1 MCKVASGIDSQVL
14 GEQEIFGQFK
24 TALRNAKEYKIIGNK
39 LSYFADKV
47 IEIAKKAR
55 TDTEIGLNSLS
66 VSGLAMKLIK
76 NIFEAPENQNILVIG
91 AGSLSKSVIENLY
104 DKGIRNIKLV
114 NRTVKKINLGKN
126 FEILSSSLDSLH
138 DQLELADIVISS
150 SITEVPLIG
159 KGAIENALKF
169 RKNKPI
175 LLIDLGVP
183 RNIEDEIRGI
193 EQAYLYSIDD
203 IEKITQENFGQ
214 RSIEAEKAMN
224 IIALESKSKLEA
236 FSEKSSKDLASLQLD
251 QFLNSLS
258 SHEIQQFKTNGNY
271 SNLVDSIKSMN
282 IANKNLNDFQDLKN
296 LDDHVIKSMIKGF
309 LVMHDSMLKKL
320 EQLQNRI
327 NEIQDLLLDSKTI
340 EDIDKYTLLNKEFSE
355 LKPIVEKF
363 DEYNNVLKSIKDANE
378 IIESGDDDLKV
389 LAEDDLKSYQDIP
402 EKLEQEL
409 KFMLLPKDSADDG
422 SAYLEIRSGAGGD
435 EASIFAGD
443 LFRMYS
449 RLSER
454 QGWDLEVIDI
464 KPSEQGGLK
473 EVVAKL
479 NGKSV
484 FKVLKFESGVHRVQ
498 RVPETESQG
507 RVHTSTC
514 TVAVLPEVEEV
525 QDINIDKNDLR
536 VDTFR
541 ASGAGGQHVNKT
553 DSAVRLTHIPTGLVV
568 ECQDGRSQ
576 HKNKEKALSLLA
588 AKLKQQEIDN
598 QQESIASE
606 RKILVGTGDR
616 SEKIRT
622 YNFPQGRMTDH
633 RIKLT
638 QHNLDQI
645 MDGDI
650 KEICD
655 ALLAENQL
663 AMLSQLESE

>member
-1 MCKVASGIDSQVL
+1 
-14 GEQEIFGQFK
+14 
-24 TALRNAKEYKIIGNK
+24 
-39 LSYFADKV
+39 
-47 IEIAKKAR
+47 
-55 TDTEIGLNSLS
+55 
-66 VSGLAMKLIK
+66 
-76 NIFEAPENQNILVIG
+76 
-91 AGSLSKSVIENLY
+91 
-104 DKGIRNIKLV
+104 
-114 NRTVKKINLGKN
+114 
-126 FEILSSSLDSLH
+126 
-138 DQLELADIVISS
+138 
-150 SITEVPLIG
+150 
-159 KGAIENALKF
+159 
-169 RKNKPI
+169 
-175 LLIDLGVP
+175 
-183 RNIEDEIRGI
+183 
-193 EQAYLYSIDD
+193 
-203 IEKITQENFGQ
+203 
-214 RSIEAEKAMN
+214 
-224 IIALESKSKLEA
+224 
-236 FSEKSSKDLASLQLD
+236 
-251 QFLNSLS
+251 
-258 SHEIQQFKTNGNY
+258 
-271 SNLVDSIKSMN
+271 
-282 IANKNLNDFQDLKN
+282 
-296 LDDHVIKSMIKGF
+296 
-309 LVMHDSMLKKL
+309 MHDSMLKKL
-320 EQLQNRI
+320 DQLQNRI

-536 VDTFR
+536 VDTYR

-568 ECQDGRSQ
+568 QCQSQRSQ
-576 HKNKEKALSLLA
+576 HQNKDRAIKQ
-588 AKLKQQEIDN
+588 LKSRLYEMELQKKEEEIKKIEDSKTDIGWGN
-598 QQESIASE
+598 QI
-606 RKILVGTGDR
+606 R
-616 SEKIRT
+616 SYVLDQSRIKDIRT
-622 YNFPQGRMTDH
+622 KHEETNTQSVLDGKINNF
-633 RIKLT
+633 
-638 QHNLDQI
+638 
-645 MDGDI
+645 I
-650 KEICD
+650 KES
-655 ALLAENQL
+655 LKHGY
-663 AMLSQLESE
+663 

>member
-1 MCKVASGIDSQVL
+1 
-14 GEQEIFGQFK
+14 
-24 TALRNAKEYKIIGNK
+24 
-39 LSYFADKV
+39 
-47 IEIAKKAR
+47 
-55 TDTEIGLNSLS
+55 
-66 VSGLAMKLIK
+66 
-76 NIFEAPENQNILVIG
+76 
-91 AGSLSKSVIENLY
+91 
-104 DKGIRNIKLV
+104 
-114 NRTVKKINLGKN
+114 
-126 FEILSSSLDSLH
+126 
-138 DQLELADIVISS
+138 
-150 SITEVPLIG
+150 
-159 KGAIENALKF
+159 
-169 RKNKPI
+169 
-175 LLIDLGVP
+175 
-183 RNIEDEIRGI
+183 
-193 EQAYLYSIDD
+193 
-203 IEKITQENFGQ
+203 
-214 RSIEAEKAMN
+214 
-224 IIALESKSKLEA
+224 
-236 FSEKSSKDLASLQLD
+236 
-251 QFLNSLS
+251 
-258 SHEIQQFKTNGNY
+258 
-271 SNLVDSIKSMN
+271 
-282 IANKNLNDFQDLKN
+282 
-296 LDDHVIKSMIKGF
+296 
-309 LVMHDSMLKKL
+309 MHDSMLKKL
-320 EQLQNRI
+320 DQLQNRI

-402 EKLEQEL
+402 EKIEQEL

-622 YNFPQGRMTDH
+622 YNFPQGRITDH
-633 RIKLT
+633 RINESVY
-638 QHNLDQI
+638 NLDEFLNGSIDVLIDKLIQSEQI
-645 MDGDI
+645 
-650 KEICD
+650 KK
-655 ALLAENQL
+655 LSENE
-663 AMLSQLESE
+663 AN

>member
-1 MCKVASGIDSQVL
+1 
-14 GEQEIFGQFK
+14 
-24 TALRNAKEYKIIGNK
+24 
-39 LSYFADKV
+39 
-47 IEIAKKAR
+47 
-55 TDTEIGLNSLS
+55 
-66 VSGLAMKLIK
+66 
-76 NIFEAPENQNILVIG
+76 
-91 AGSLSKSVIENLY
+91 
-104 DKGIRNIKLV
+104 
-114 NRTVKKINLGKN
+114 
-126 FEILSSSLDSLH
+126 
-138 DQLELADIVISS
+138 
-150 SITEVPLIG
+150 
-159 KGAIENALKF
+159 
-169 RKNKPI
+169 
-175 LLIDLGVP
+175 
-183 RNIEDEIRGI
+183 
-193 EQAYLYSIDD
+193 
-203 IEKITQENFGQ
+203 
-214 RSIEAEKAMN
+214 
-224 IIALESKSKLEA
+224 
-236 FSEKSSKDLASLQLD
+236 
-251 QFLNSLS
+251 
-258 SHEIQQFKTNGNY
+258 
-271 SNLVDSIKSMN
+271 
-282 IANKNLNDFQDLKN
+282 
-296 LDDHVIKSMIKGF
+296 
-309 LVMHDSMLKKL
+309 MLKKL
-320 EQLQNRI
+320 DQLQNRI
-327 NEIQDLLLDSKTI
+327 NEIQDLLLDPKTI
-340 EDIDKYTLLNKEFSE
+340 EDIDEYTLLNKEFSE

-363 DEYNNVLKSIKDANE
+363 VEYNSVLKSIKDANE
-378 IIESGDDDLKV
+378 IIELGDEELKG
-389 LAEDDLKSYQDIP
+389 LAEDDLKSYLDIP

-409 KFMLLPKDSADDG
+409 KFMLLPKDSSDDG

-443 LFRMYS
+443 LFRMYT

-454 QGWDLEVIDI
+454 QGWNLEVIDI

-514 TVAVLPEVEEV
+514 TVAVLPEVAEV

>member
-1 MCKVASGIDSQVL
+1 
-14 GEQEIFGQFK
+14 
-24 TALRNAKEYKIIGNK
+24 
-39 LSYFADKV
+39 
-47 IEIAKKAR
+47 
-55 TDTEIGLNSLS
+55 
-66 VSGLAMKLIK
+66 
-76 NIFEAPENQNILVIG
+76 
-91 AGSLSKSVIENLY
+91 
-104 DKGIRNIKLV
+104 
-114 NRTVKKINLGKN
+114 
-126 FEILSSSLDSLH
+126 
-138 DQLELADIVISS
+138 
-150 SITEVPLIG
+150 
-159 KGAIENALKF
+159 
-169 RKNKPI
+169 
-175 LLIDLGVP
+175 
-183 RNIEDEIRGI
+183 
-193 EQAYLYSIDD
+193 
-203 IEKITQENFGQ
+203 
-214 RSIEAEKAMN
+214 
-224 IIALESKSKLEA
+224 
-236 FSEKSSKDLASLQLD
+236 
-251 QFLNSLS
+251 
-258 SHEIQQFKTNGNY
+258 
-271 SNLVDSIKSMN
+271 
-282 IANKNLNDFQDLKN
+282 
-296 LDDHVIKSMIKGF
+296 
-309 LVMHDSMLKKL
+309 MHDSMFKKL
-320 EQLQNRI
+320 DQLENRI
-327 NEIQDLLLDSKTI
+327 NEIQDLLLDSETVKDI
-340 EDIDKYTLLNKEFSE
+340 EKYTLLNKEFSD
-355 LKPIVEKF
+355 LKPIVDKF
-363 DEYNNVLKSIKDANE
+363 NEYNQITKSIEDANE
-378 IIESGDDDLKV
+378 IINSGDKDLKT
-389 LAEDDLKSYQDIP
+389 LAEEELKESINKP
-402 EKLEQEL
+402 EELEQEL
-409 KFMLLPKDSADDG
+409 KLMLLPKDSADAG
-422 SAYLEIRSGAGGD
+422 SAFLEIRSGAGGD

-443 LFRMYS
+443 LFRMYT

-454 QGWDLEVIDI
+454 EGWSLEVIDI

-479 NGKSV
+479 NGKGV

-553 DSAVRLTHIPTGLVV
+553 DSAVRLTHIPSGLVV

-598 QQESIASE
+598 QQETIASE

-650 KEICD
+650 KTVCD

>member
-1 MCKVASGIDSQVL
+1 
-14 GEQEIFGQFK
+14 
-24 TALRNAKEYKIIGNK
+24 
-39 LSYFADKV
+39 
-47 IEIAKKAR
+47 
-55 TDTEIGLNSLS
+55 
-66 VSGLAMKLIK
+66 
-76 NIFEAPENQNILVIG
+76 
-91 AGSLSKSVIENLY
+91 
-104 DKGIRNIKLV
+104 
-114 NRTVKKINLGKN
+114 
-126 FEILSSSLDSLH
+126 
-138 DQLELADIVISS
+138 
-150 SITEVPLIG
+150 
-159 KGAIENALKF
+159 
-169 RKNKPI
+169 
-175 LLIDLGVP
+175 
-183 RNIEDEIRGI
+183 
-193 EQAYLYSIDD
+193 
-203 IEKITQENFGQ
+203 
-214 RSIEAEKAMN
+214 
-224 IIALESKSKLEA
+224 
-236 FSEKSSKDLASLQLD
+236 
-251 QFLNSLS
+251 
-258 SHEIQQFKTNGNY
+258 
-271 SNLVDSIKSMN
+271 
-282 IANKNLNDFQDLKN
+282 
-296 LDDHVIKSMIKGF
+296 
-309 LVMHDSMLKKL
+309 MHDSMLKKL
-320 EQLQNRI
+320 EQLQDRI
-327 NEIQDLLLDSKTI
+327 KEIETLLVDSETVKDI
-340 EDIDKYTLLNKEFSE
+340 EKYTLLNKEFSE

-363 DEYNNVLKSIKDANE
+363 EQYKSIFNSISEANE
-378 IIESGDDDLKV
+378 IINSGDQDLKS
-389 LAEDDLKSYQDIP
+389 LAEDELKNYQDKP
-402 EKLEQEL
+402 ERLEQEL
-409 KFMLLPKDSADDG
+409 KLMLLPKDSADDG
-422 SAYLEIRSGAGGD
+422 SAFLEIRAGAGGD

-443 LFRMYS
+443 LFRMYT

-454 QGWDLEVIDI
+454 ENWNLEVIDI

-479 NGKSV
+479 VGKSV

-514 TVAVLPEVEEV
+514 TVAILPEIEEV
-525 QDINIDKNDLR
+525 QDIDIDKNDLR

-553 DSAVRLTHIPTGLVV
+553 DSAVRLTHISSGIVV

-650 KEICD
+650 KTICD